1 MKIADFAIPSNLA
14 EARSLLKQLG
24 PQGVPLAGA
33 TSLVFMAVLSLHR
46 AVVSVVLHT
55 QLHGPRVRRR

>member
-33 TSLVFMAVLSLHR
+33 TSLVFMAVLSLHQGSIRSPAYTVAR
-46 AVVSVVLHT
+46 AS
-55 QLHGPRVRRR
+55 GA